1 MAKCAHHQLVTRS
14 LLPSRCLLFK
24 PHRSHSVYFARVNV
38 RLSCNL
44 LIDSSGVRCDDD
56 RLHTSAIASSSRH
69 YHRDASTSSQPTTMS
84 ANTSQT
90 AASLSSS
97 TGTALF
103 AAKSVKFFPAS
114 VPSLNTF
121 YQQTH
126 QLLQAASKSS
136 GAPPITIVMGNESSD
151 FDSTVSATVL
161 AWYLNA
167 LATSSSSASPTRYC
181 PVINVPRRYFHLRT
195 EIAAEFQRLSVDVGQ
210 VTFTD
215 DVDLHSVRQH
225 SAQFGVVLTDHN
237 QLTESQ
243 SWMGD
248 CVVGVVDHHEDE
260 HLYPTSTASRVMGR
274 VGSCCTHVTLIL
286 RDNHPELLTASFD
299 FLSIVQLLMDVILVD
314 THNMNPAMKK
324 ATPADIAAM
333 DYLTS
338 AQHTLLFEHLKGLRN
353 DVQGWTTEDLLLKD
367 TKVYN
372 ADGYG
377 VMISTV
383 PMPLDEWV
391 RQDPDMVHSLARCA
405 KGVDALIVL
414 TSFTDKRTKQ
424 YKRDLLLITPKQ
436 PPAITP
442 PHPAADNQKV
452 DRVGQA
458 KPRIK
463 PEELF
468 ERLARGLEA
477 DDRLRLHV
485 IDSSRQVDGL
495 SDGERS
501 AISGQGAVELGA
513 GTGLVREDEHGVL
526 VRRYDQQN
534 VSSSRKQVAPAVEA
548 ILSKL

>member
-1 MAKCAHHQLVTRS
+1 M
-14 LLPSRCLLFK
+14 
-24 PHRSHSVYFARVNV
+24 
-38 RLSCNL
+38 
-44 LIDSSGVRCDDD
+44 
-56 RLHTSAIASSSRH
+56 SSS
-69 YHRDASTSSQPTTMS
+69 A
-84 ANTSQT
+84 
-90 AASLSSS
+90 
-97 TGTALF
+97 GTPLF
-103 AAKSVKFFPAS
+103 AAKSVQLFPAS
-114 VPSLNTF
+114 IPTLNAF

-126 QLLQAASKSS
+126 QLLETAAKTA

-167 LATSSSSASPTRYC
+167 LATSSTAPSPTRYC

-195 EIAAEFQRLSVDVGQ
+195 EIAAELQRLSVDVSH
-210 VTFTD
+210 VTFVD
-215 DVDLHSVRQH
+215 DVELRSVKQH
-225 SAQFGVVLTDHN
+225 SAQFGLVLTDHN
-237 QLTESQ
+237 QLTEMQ

-248 CVVGVVDHHEDE
+248 SVVGIVDHHEDE
-260 HLYPTSTASRVMGR
+260 RLYPTSTANRVMGR

-299 FLSIVQLLMDVILVD
+299 FLPIVQLLTDVILID
-314 THNMNPAMKK
+314 THNMNPQMKK
-324 ATPADIAAM
+324 ATPADIAAL
-333 DYLTS
+333 DYLTAAHHS
-338 AQHTLLFEHLKGLRN
+338 LLFSHLKALRN
-353 DVQGWTTEDLLLKD
+353 DVQGWSTEDLLLKD

-383 PMPLDEWV
+383 PMPLDEWA
-391 RQDPDMVHSLARCA
+391 RQDPAMVNSLASCA

-414 TSFTDKRTKQ
+414 TSFTDKHTKQ
-424 YKRDLLLITPKQ
+424 YKRDLLLITPKH
-436 PPAITP
+436 PPAVTP
-442 PHPAADNQKV
+442 PQPAADNQKV
-452 DRVGQA
+452 DRAGQG

-477 DDRLRLHV
+477 DDRLQLRV
-485 IDSSRQVDGL
+485 IDSSRKVDGL

-513 GTGLVREDEHGVL
+513 GTGLVKEDEHGVL

-534 VSSSRKQVAPAVEA
+534 VASSRKQVAPAVEA